1 MHEGPELIQLPPE
14 RLDSLADLTDQA
26 RTAYEPAEGGGY
38 TLKAAAREAIEQLND
53 EITSKWAKAE
63 KRWAEMDAEI
73 AHKDEFIRHLAVKNA
88 IDNALVSC
96 GVKSTFFR
104 AAEAVLFDHLDIEVQ
119 EDSDGQVMV
128 SALGPYGRT
137 TIASAVASW
146 PTPTRESPSDRSLPP
161 MRWGRLLRQ

>member
-1 MHEGPELIQLPPE
+1 M
-14 RLDSLADLTDQA
+14 
-26 RTAYEPAEGGGY
+26 
-38 TLKAAAREAIEQLND
+38 KAAAREAIEQLND
-53 EITSKWAKAE
+53 EITSKWVEAE

-146 PTPTRESPSDRSLPP
+146 LDSDEGVAFRPKLATHEVGPFASAVRRLRSKLH
-161 MRWGRLLRQ
+161 